1 MMIKTEDPSY
11 IVDIKNPVGDGT
23 PCNFIRFIF
32 LRENIA
38 IKEVL

>member
-23 PCNFIRFIF
+23 PCN
-32 LRENIA
+32 IA
-38 IKEVL
+38 CGMSVFFK